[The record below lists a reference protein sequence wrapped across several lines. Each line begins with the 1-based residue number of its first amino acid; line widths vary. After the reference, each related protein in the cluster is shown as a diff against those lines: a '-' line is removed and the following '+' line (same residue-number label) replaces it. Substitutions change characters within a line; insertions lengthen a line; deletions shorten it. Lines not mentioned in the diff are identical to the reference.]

1 MRIYA
6 VIATKN
12 RRTLFERAL
21 ISVLSQTRKAD
32 KIVVVCDSV
41 DNSFE
46 RRLCAA
52 NEVYFVENNV
62 THNYAGSLNT
72 AIYSILQEEIL
83 LGKSVD
89 DIYIATLDDDD
100 IWDREYLKKAEDS
113 IDGKDFLISG
123 LLYDNAKN
131 VESLSI
137 PQSVSISYFFSGN
150 PHIQGSNTFVKLTV
164 LLRAGMFDENM
175 SSTTDRDF
183 FVRVMM
189 LNPSYRVLNEH
200 LVYAD
205 ARDDRPR
212 ITNDKTVKADGLR
225 KFYYKYR
232 KFMSEEVKGKF
243 FKRAS
248 EVFGVDET
256 YLTKFSVGDVTLNRK
271 FSDNTFAGHLIIGFI
286 AS

>member
-6 VIATKN
+6 IIATKN

-41 DNSFE
+41 DNTFE
-46 RRLCAA
+46 RRLCAD
-52 NEVYFVENNV
+52 NEVDFLENNA

-123 LLYDNAKN
+123 LLYDNGKN

-137 PQSVSISYFFSGN
+137 PQSVSISDFLSGN

-212 ITNDKTVKADGLR
+212 ITNDKTVKADGLHQFLPR
-225 KFYYKYR
+225 YIPYRYK
-232 KFMSEEVKGKF
+232 
-243 FKRAS
+243 
-248 EVFGVDET
+248 
-256 YLTKFSVGDVTLNRK
+256 L
-271 FSDNTFAGHLIIGFI
+271 
-286 AS
+286 

>member
-1 MRIYA
+1 M
-6 VIATKN
+6 
-12 RRTLFERAL
+12 
-21 ISVLSQTRKAD
+21 
-32 KIVVVCDSV
+32 
-41 DNSFE
+41 
-46 RRLCAA
+46 
-52 NEVYFVENNV
+52 
-62 THNYAGSLNT
+62 
-72 AIYSILQEEIL
+72 

-113 IDGKDFLISG
+113 IDRKDFLISG
-123 LLYDNAKN
+123 LLYDNGKN

-137 PQSVSISYFFSGN
+137 PQSVSISDFLSGN

-225 KFYYKYR
+225 KFLLQ
-232 KFMSEEVKGKF
+232 VP
-243 FKRAS
+243 
-248 EVFGVDET
+248 
-256 YLTKFSVGDVTLNRK
+256 
-271 FSDNTFAGHLIIGFI
+271 
-286 AS
+286 